1 MSLPEMSDELIFANT
16 PPTDVAGFEPAI
28 PEAPPQL
35 YEFCEEYAGG
45 VSGLAQIGH
54 ADLAHFRKH
63 GFLLIRDALGA
74 AEIASA
80 LAATGDLCAG
90 NVPGFDDFRYEAS
103 ARGARGTL
111 DSLEPEARQDV
122 IRKLND
128 FVRLEPRMRD
138 LAEHD
143 GLLSVLRSL
152 LADEPLLFQDM
163 ALLKPPRIGREKP
176 WHQDCAY
183 FDLPPGT
190 QVVGVWIAMDEA
202 LVENGCM
209 HIVPG
214 SHREGPVVH
223 FQRRDWQICDT
234 EVQTQRSLAVPMQP
248 GDCLLFDGLMHHG
261 TPPSRSDLRRRALQ
275 FHYRPASVS
284 PLGDSSERL
293 RQFGEEGKDVSC

>member
-1 MSLPEMSDELIFANT
+1 MTLEEPMVQEILGNT
-16 PPTDVAGFEPAI
+16 PPTDLAGFEPAI
-28 PEAPPQL
+28 SEAPPHL
-35 YEFCEEYAGG
+35 YEFSAEYAGG
-45 VSGLAQIGH
+45 VSGLAQVGD
-54 ADLAHFRKH
+54 ADLAHFREQ
-63 GFLLIRDALGA
+63 GFLLIRDALS
-74 AEIASA
+74 AEEVASA
-80 LAATGDLCAG
+80 LAATEALCAG
-90 NVPGFDDFRYEAS
+90 RVSGFNEYRFEA
-103 ARGARGTL
+103 GARDQIGL
-111 DSLEPEARQDV
+111 LAPEVRQDA

-128 FVRLEPRMRD
+128 FVQYEPRMRS
-138 LAEHD
+138 LAGHC
-143 GLLSVLRSL
+143 GLLALLRCL
-152 LADEPLLFQDM
+152 LDDEPLLFQDM

-190 QVVGVWIAMDEA
+190 QVIGAWIALDAA

-214 SHREGPVVH
+214 SQREGPVVH

-234 EVQTQRSLAVPMQP
+234 DVQTQRCLAVPMQS

-275 FHYRPASVS
+275 FHYRPASVI
-284 PLGDSSERL
+284 PLDDSSERL

>member
-1 MSLPEMSDELIFANT
+1 MSRHEMSDEMIFANT

-28 PEAPPQL
+28 TEAPPHL
-35 YEFCEEYAGG
+35 YEFSAEYAGG
-45 VSGLAQIGH
+45 VSGLAQVGD

-63 GFLLIRDALGA
+63 GFLLIRNALSVV
-74 AEIASA
+74 EVASA
-80 LAATGDLCAG
+80 LAATEALCAG
-90 NVPGFDDFRYEAS
+90 RVPGYNEYRYEA
-103 ARGARGTL
+103 GARDHIGL
-111 DSLEPEARQDV
+111 LAPEARQDV

-128 FVRLEPRMRD
+128 FVRLEPRMRA
-138 LAEHD
+138 LAEHG
-143 GLLSVLRSL
+143 GLLSVLRCL
-152 LADEPLLFQDM
+152 LDDEPLLFQDM

-190 QVVGVWIAMDEA
+190 QVVGAWIALDAA
-202 LVENGCM
+202 LVKNGCM

-214 SHREGPVVH
+214 SHYEGPVVH

-234 EVQTQRSLAVPMQP
+234 EVQTQRCLAVPMQP

-275 FHYRPASVS
+275 FHYRPASVI

>member
-1 MSLPEMSDELIFANT
+1 MSLRETSDQLIFANT

-28 PEAPPQL
+28 SEAPPHL
-35 YEFCEEYAGG
+35 YEFSAEYAGG
-45 VSGLAQIGH
+45 VSGLARVGDP
-54 ADLAHFRKH
+54 DLAHFRKH

-80 LAATGDLCAG
+80 LAATGALCAG
-90 NVPGFDDFRYEAS
+90 KVPGFDDFRYEAG
-103 ARGARGTL
+103 ARGAL
-111 DSLEPEARQDV
+111 DSQEPEARQDV

-128 FVRLEPRMRD
+128 FVRLEPRMRA

-152 LADEPLLFQDM
+152 LDDEPLLFQDM

-190 QVVGVWIAMDEA
+190 RVVGAWIALDAA

-234 EVQTQRSLAVPMQP
+234 EVQTQRCLAVPMQP

-284 PLGDSSERL
+284 PLDDSSERL